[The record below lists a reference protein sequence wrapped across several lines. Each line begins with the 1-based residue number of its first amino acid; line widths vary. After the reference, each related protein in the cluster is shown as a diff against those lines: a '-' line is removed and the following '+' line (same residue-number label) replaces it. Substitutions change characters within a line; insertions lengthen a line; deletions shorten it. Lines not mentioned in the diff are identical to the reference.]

1 MQDFIKLATTAL
13 GTTEETTRKATA
25 GLLELMSKVAPAA
38 DFQALVSR
46 LPGAGDLLKAF
57 FPEQAPPPPPPA
69 PPPSTAAAMLDGLG
83 DFVTNAA
90 TAVQGTVGAGLA
102 LGGLLAQV
110 GFDPHKARQFVVM
123 FVDFARATAGRDT
136 VDRVIDAVPGLR
148 QLLP

>member
-1 MQDFIKLATTAL
+1 MATF
-13 GTTEETTRKATA
+13 TERMIGAARLDRAIFEEVEADQGAT
-25 GLLELMSKVAPAA
+25 S
-38 DFQALVSR
+38 Q
-46 LPGAGDLLKAF
+46 
-57 FPEQAPPPPPPA
+57 
-69 PPPSTAAAMLDGLG
+69 AMLDGLG